1 MLVDNALC
9 TLTYYGPPLG
19 IEYLPTYPNPC
30 ISQCLPFFPYIPFPP
45 TMIDTQPARVLPEAA
60 ILKTAR
66 DKVISKLPEQGLGD
80 DAAIDHIKTDITPGL
95 NASSQSANYYGFVTG
110 GATPAAAR
118 ADNIVTEFDQ
128 NVQVHL
134 PNETIATDVEIKALD
149 LLCQL
154 LDFTQHTIYLHD
166 GETEVKPHW
175 THRTF
180 TTGATASN
188 VLGLAVGRQKI
199 LERLATKEI
208 RKTGGMITLDM
219 FKKVDVAQVGL
230 YTAMK
235 NASIRGIRI
244 LTTAPHSSLTK
255 AASIVG
261 LGRDSIYL
269 VGQAAQP
276 HKFDMK
282 LLEKALANQNYA
294 SIVAIS
300 CSEVN
305 AGLFATTGEDMRK
318 IRVLCDQHGSWL
330 HVDGAFGLMAR
341 LLAHSEHPER
351 FSKLLEGV
359 ENIELAD
366 SITGDCHKLLNVPYD
381 CGFFLSRDVYTG
393 HAVFQNQAAYLG
405 GKVDDNDLS
414 PLHLGIENSRRFR
427 ALPVYASLIALGRN
441 GYRDMLER
449 QIILAR
455 RIAAFLWD
463 HQAYEILPAAYSSK
477 DTMLENIYMVVMFR
491 AKDTAFNELLVQ
503 VVKDTGKIYISPT
516 AFEGKPAS
524 RIAVSNWQVDVEKD
538 FELVKEVLDQVHQT
552 SNKMTVD

>member
-1 MLVDNALC
+1 M
-9 TLTYYGPPLG
+9 T
-19 IEYLPTYPNPC
+19 E
-30 ISQCLPFFPYIPFPP
+30 
-45 TMIDTQPARVLPEAA
+45 TQPSRVLPEAA
-60 ILKTAR
+60 VLTTAR
-66 DKVISKLPEQGLGD
+66 QKLISELPDQGLGD
-80 DAAIDHIKTDITPGL
+80 DAVIDHILKEVAPGL

-110 GATPAAAR
+110 GATPAAKR
-118 ADNIVTEFDQ
+118 ADNIVTEYDQ

-154 LDFTQHTIYLHD
+154 LDFTQSTIFLHD
-166 GETEVKPHW
+166 GETEVRPHW

-188 VLGLAVGRQKI
+188 VLGLAIARQKI
-199 LERLATKEI
+199 LERLATKKI
-208 RKTGGMITLDM
+208 RETGGMITLDM

-230 YTAMK
+230 FTAMK

-244 LTTAPHSSLTK
+244 LTTTPHSSLAK
-255 AASIVG
+255 AASIIG
-261 LGRDSIYL
+261 LGRDSVHVI
-269 VGQAAQP
+269 GQAAHP
-276 HKFDMK
+276 HRFDMK
-282 LLEKALANQNYA
+282 KLEKALADQNYA

-305 AGLFATTGEDMRK
+305 AGLFATKGEEMRK
-318 IRVLCDQHGSWL
+318 MRLLCDQFGSWI

-341 LLAHSEHPER
+341 LLAHSEHSKQ

-405 GKVDDNDLS
+405 GKVDSDDVS

-427 ALPVYASLIALGRN
+427 ALPVYASLLALGQK
-441 GYRDMLER
+441 GYREMLER
-449 QIILAR
+449 QILLAR
-455 RIAAFLWD
+455 RIAVFLWD
-463 HQAYEILPAAYSSK
+463 HEGYEVLPARYSSK
-477 DTMLENIYMVVMFR
+477 EEMMENIYMVVMFR
-491 AKDTAFNELLVQ
+491 AKDTAFNETLVQ
-503 VVKDTGKIYISPT
+503 TVKDTGKIYISPT
-516 AFEGKPAS
+516 ALEGKPAS
-524 RIAVSNWQVDVEKD
+524 RIAISNWQVDVEKD
-538 FELVKEVLDQVHQT
+538 FELVREVLDQVHQV
-552 SNKMTVD
+552 SSK